1 MYANEF
7 EQAFTQFENSIVSS
21 DLKDVARYWHAISL
35 GNRLPSWADIRPSAI
50 KSQLRIVW
58 CYDYDVALDDFVGRL
73 AGVAI
78 TGLMKKQFKGAR
90 LSEIRP
96 NDKYP
101 RSLMRAKRVLKE
113 PALYRGYGLVY
124 KTDDIG
130 GIGERIVMP
139 LRSAGNLPAG
149 IFGATAFKSVIDWAR
164 APSVSDQE
172 DENWVSLAGLVEAPG
187 GRKRPV
193 LTD

>member
-1 MYANEF
+1 MDTNEF
-7 EQAFTQFENSIVSS
+7 EQAFAQFESSIVSS
-21 DLKDVARYWHAISL
+21 DLKEVARYWHAICL
-35 GNRLPSWADIRPSAI
+35 GNRVPSWGDIRPTAI
-50 KSQLRIVW
+50 KTQLRIVW
-58 CYDYDVALDDFVGRL
+58 CYDYDAGLDDFIGRL

-139 LRSAGNLPAG
+139 LRSSGTVPAG
-149 IFGATAFKSVIDWAR
+149 IFGATAFKSVIDWAH
-164 APSVSDQE
+164 APSVSDKE
-172 DENWVSLAGLVEAPG
+172 DELWVSLAGLVEAPEAASA
-187 GRKRPV
+187 
-193 LTD
+193 LS

>member
-1 MYANEF
+1 MDANGF
-7 EQAFTQFENSIVSS
+7 DQAFAQFESSIASA
-21 DLKDVARYWHAISL
+21 DLKEVARYWHAICL
-35 GNRLPSWADIRPSAI
+35 GNRLPSWSDIRPAAI
-50 KSQLRIVW
+50 KSQLRIIW
-58 CYDYDVALDDFVGRL
+58 SYDHDAAHDDFIGRL

-96 NDKYP
+96 SDKYP
-101 RSLMRAKRVLKE
+101 RSLERARRVLKE

-139 LRSAGNLPAG
+139 LRSAGSVPAG
-149 IFGATAFKSVIDWAR
+149 IFGATAFKSVIDWAH
-164 APSVSDQE
+164 APCLSDKE
-172 DENWVSLAGLVEAPG
+172 DEQWFSLAGSVEPLAICG
-187 GRKRPV
+187 
-193 LTD
+193 LATA

>member
-1 MYANEF
+1 VDTNEF
-7 EQAFTQFENSIVSS
+7 EQAFWQFENSIASA
-21 DLKDVARYWHAISL
+21 DLKDVARYWHAICL
-35 GNRLPSWADIRPSAI
+35 GNRLPSWSDIRPTAI
-50 KSQLRIVW
+50 KTQLRIVW
-58 CYDYDVALDDFVGRL
+58 CYDYDAAHDDFIGRL

-96 NDKYP
+96 SDKYP
-101 RSLMRAKRVLKE
+101 RSLERARRVLKE

-139 LRSAGNLPAG
+139 LRSSGSVPAG
-149 IFGATAFKSVIDWAR
+149 IFGATAFKSVIDWAH
-164 APSVSDQE
+164 APSVNDKE
-172 DENWVSLAGLVEAPG
+172 DEQWFSLAGLVEPPQPATVAG
-187 GRKRPV
+187 
-193 LTD
+193 

>member
-1 MYANEF
+1 VDTNEF
-7 EQAFTQFENSIVSS
+7 EQAFAQFESSIVSS
-21 DLKDVARYWHAISL
+21 DLKEVARYWHAICL
-35 GNRLPSWADIRPSAI
+35 GHRVPSWGDIRPTAI
-50 KSQLRIVW
+50 KTQLRIVW
-58 CYDYDVALDDFVGRL
+58 CYDYDAALDDFIGRL

-101 RSLMRAKRVLKE
+101 RSLVRAKRVLKE

-139 LRSAGNLPAG
+139 LRSSGTGPAG
-149 IFGATAFKSVIDWAR
+149 IFGATAFKSVIDWAH
-164 APSVSDQE
+164 APSISQTE
-172 DENWVSLAGLVEAPG
+172 DELWFSLAGLVEAPEAANAA
-187 GRKRPV
+187 
-193 LTD
+193 L